1 MKKSRSIQLTLL
13 NSVVIGAATACS
25 NHQPVVDPCN
35 THTFNAPACQVA
47 IQQHGYYY
55 GGSFIPL
62 VYAFPF
68 LYYRSNA
75 NSYLAGGGQV
85 YPAPMS
91 SYSRT
96 YVPLNTRAEN
106 IATLNASQSGT
117 VLSSSRMSAFSASR
131 SGGVASRGGF
141 GSIGSSHGTAGE

>member
-96 YVPLNTRAEN
+96 YIPLNTRAEN

-117 VLSSSRMSAFSASR
+117 VLSSSRLSAFSASR